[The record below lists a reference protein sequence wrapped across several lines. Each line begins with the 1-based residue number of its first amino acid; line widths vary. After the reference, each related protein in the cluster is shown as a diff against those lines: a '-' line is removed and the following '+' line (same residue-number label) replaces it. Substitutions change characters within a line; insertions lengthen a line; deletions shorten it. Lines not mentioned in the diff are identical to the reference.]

1 MLSDRIPGMKLKKE
15 RISMLSKNIVEGLIG
30 RGSIAA
36 SIPKDSLI
44 SKIENTIT
52 EELMVEDRINEEVR
66 EIMKTYSK
74 QIDQGSINY
83 NKMFQMIKNK
93 LVQERGIVL

>member
-1 MLSDRIPGMKLKKE
+1 MKLKKE
-15 RISMLSKNIVEGLIG
+15 RIAILSKNIVEGLISK
-30 RGSIAA
+30 GSIAPQ
-36 SIPKDSLI
+36 IPKDSLI
-44 SKIENTIT
+44 NKIENTIT
-52 EELMVEDRINEEVR
+52 EEMMVEDRLNEEVR
-66 EIMKTYSK
+66 EIMKVYSK